1 MKLYVILILNFIMV
15 TSFEA
20 IAQTSKVT
28 AGFKSAQQ
36 FLTQIAMIIGPI
48 AFIVSGIIYY
58 KNKMEGADKF
68 SGAVIGTAIIGG
80 SSILY
85 SVIYGLFN

>member
-1 MKLYVILILNFIMV
+1 MKIHVISLFNFIV
-15 TSFEA
+15 FNSLQAFA
-20 IAQTSKVT
+20 NTSKVT